1 MVLLDMYVNGKLLF
15 NSFYWKYDIGQK
27 KKKKQARYSTCGVM
41 PRTTRKSEYYVTL
54 VIRST
59 SVEKMCLKIDLQKNQ
74 LSIESKRKSK
84 MRTFMASLVVP
95 LLKLGHFQYF
105 WS

>member
-1 MVLLDMYVNGKLLF
+1 
-15 NSFYWKYDIGQK
+15 
-27 KKKKQARYSTCGVM
+27 M

-84 MRTFMASLVVP
+84 MRTFMASHVVP

-105 WS
+105 